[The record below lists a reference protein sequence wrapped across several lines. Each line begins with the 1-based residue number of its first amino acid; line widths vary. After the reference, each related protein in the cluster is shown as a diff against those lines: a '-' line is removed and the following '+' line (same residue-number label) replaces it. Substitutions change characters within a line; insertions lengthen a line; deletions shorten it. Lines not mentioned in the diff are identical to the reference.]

1 MYDHND
7 SLNNR
12 YILGMRVDATNY
24 NKATNQVI
32 QWVKNNESRYVCIA
46 NVHMTME
53 AYDNPEFQK
62 VVNSADMV
70 TPDGMPLVWTLR
82 RLGIKID
89 DRVYGPTLMLHVC
102 EAAEKHGIPIGLYGG
117 SSETLEALKKN
128 LKNKYTNI
136 KIVYSYS
143 PPFRSLTPE
152 EDQQIVTDINALGV
166 KILFVGLGC
175 PKQEYWMNSHQKQFK
190 LVMLGVGAAFDFH
203 AGKIKQAPRWMQ
215 NIGIEWLFRLI
226 MEPKRLWKRYLKHNP
241 RFVVLI
247 ILQLFKTWKRKKH

>member
-1 MYDHND
+1 M
-7 SLNNR
+7 

-32 QWVKNNESRYVCIA
+32 QWTKNNESRYVCIA

-53 AYDNPEFQK
+53 AYDKPEFQK
-62 VVNSADMV
+62 IVNSADMV

-128 LKNKYTNI
+128 IKNKYTKI
-136 KIVYSYS
+136 KIVYPYS

-152 EDQQIVTDINALGV
+152 EDEQVVTDINALGV
-166 KILFVGLGC
+166 KILLVGLGC
-175 PKQEYWMNSHQKQFK
+175 PKQEIWMNNHKDRLK
-190 LVMLGVGAAFDFH
+190 VVMLGVGAAFDFH
-203 AGKIKQAPRWMQ
+203 AGKIKQAPKWMQ

-241 RFVVLI
+241 RFVIFI
-247 ILQLFKTWKRKKH
+247 ILQLIKTWKRKKHL

>member
-1 MYDHND
+1 M
-7 SLNNR
+7 

-32 QWVKNNESRYVCIA
+32 QWIKNNESRYVCIA

-53 AYDNPEFQK
+53 AYDKPEFQK
-62 VVNSADMV
+62 IVNSADLV

-128 LKNKYTNI
+128 LKNKYTKI

-152 EDQQIVTDINALGV
+152 EDEQVVTNINALGV
-166 KILFVGLGC
+166 KILLVGLGC
-175 PKQEYWMNSHQKQFK
+175 PKQEIWMNNHKDRLK
-190 LVMLGVGAAFDFH
+190 VVMLGVGAAFDFH

-247 ILQLFKTWKRKKH
+247 ILQLIKTWKRKKH

>member
-1 MYDHND
+1 MPDYND
-7 SLNNR
+7 SLNSR

-32 QWVKNNESRYVCIA
+32 HWTKNNESRYVCIA

-62 VVNSADMV
+62 VVNNADMV

-82 RLGIKID
+82 RLGIKIK

-128 LKNKYTNI
+128 LKKKYTNI

-152 EDQQIVTDINALGV
+152 EDEQIITDINVLNV
-166 KILFVGLGC
+166 KILLVGLGC
-175 PKQEYWMNSHQKQFK
+175 PKQEIWMNNHKDRLK
-190 LVMLGVGAAFDFH
+190 VVMLGVGAAFDFH
-203 AGKIKQAPRWMQ
+203 AGKIKQAPKWMQ
-215 NIGIEWLFRLI
+215 NIGLEWLFRLI
-226 MEPKRLWKRYLKHNP
+226 MEPRRLWKRYIKHNP
-241 RFVVLI
+241 RFIALI
-247 ILQLFKTWKRKKH
+247 ILQLFKIWKRKKH

>member
-1 MYDHND
+1 MDNNF
-7 SLNNR
+7 LNNSN
-12 YILGMRVDATNY
+12 ILGMRVDATNY

-32 QWVKNNESRYVCIA
+32 QWAKNNDSSYVCIA

-53 AYDNPEFQK
+53 AYNNPKFK
-62 VVNSADMV
+62 KLVNGADMV

-82 RLGIKID
+82 RLGMKID
-89 DRVYGPTLMLHVC
+89 DRVYGPTLMLHIC

-117 SSETLEALKKN
+117 SSETIEALKKN
-128 LKNKYTNI
+128 LKNKYAKI

-143 PPFRSLTPE
+143 PPFRSLTSE
-152 EDQQIVTDINALGV
+152 EDEQIITDINTSGV

-175 PKQEYWMNSHQKQFK
+175 PKQEYWMNSHQKRFN

-203 AGKIKQAPRWMQ
+203 AGKIKQAPNWMQ
-215 NIGIEWLFRLI
+215 RTGLEWLFRLI

-247 ILQLFKTWKRKKH
+247 TLQLFKIWKKK

>member
-1 MYDHND
+1 M
-7 SLNNR
+7 NNHS
-12 YILGMRVDATNY
+12 ILGMRVDATNY

-32 QWVKNNESRYVCIA
+32 QWAKNNESRYVCIA

-53 AYDNPEFQK
+53 AYDKPEFKK

-82 RLGIKID
+82 HLGIKIN

-102 EAAEKHGIPIGLYGG
+102 EAAEKYGIPIGLYGG

-128 LKNKYTNI
+128 LKNKYTKI
-136 KIVYSYS
+136 KIIYSYS

-152 EDQQIVTDINALGV
+152 EDEQIVTDINALGV

-175 PKQEYWMNSHQKQFK
+175 PKQEYWMNSHQERLK

-203 AGKIKQAPRWMQ
+203 AGKVKQAPRWMQ
-215 NIGIEWLFRLI
+215 SIGLEWLFRLI